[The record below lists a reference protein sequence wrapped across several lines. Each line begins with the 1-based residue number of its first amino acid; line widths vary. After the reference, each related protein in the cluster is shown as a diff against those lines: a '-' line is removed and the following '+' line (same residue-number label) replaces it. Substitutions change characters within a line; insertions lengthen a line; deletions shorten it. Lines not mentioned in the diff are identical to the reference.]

1 MPVIVLDQH
10 FALSIMSKQMY
21 PCLWFDG
28 QAKAA
33 AAYYCSIFKDSKITS
48 ENPIVVNFE
57 VKGFKF
63 MCLNGGP
70 KFKFTPATSF
80 VIECDT
86 QDEIDYYWEKLGEGG
101 RYDQCGWLDD
111 KFGVSWQIVP
121 VILGKLMADPARAP
135 RVIEAFMK
143 MTKFDIQ
150 QLENA

>member
-1 MPVIVLDQH
+1 
-10 FALSIMSKQMY
+10 MSKQIY

-28 QAKAA
+28 QAKEAA
-33 AAYYCSIFKDSKITS
+33 TYYCSILKDAKITS

-63 MCLNGGP
+63 MCLNGTS
-70 KFKFTPATSF
+70 KHKFTPATSF

-86 QDEIDYYWEKLGEGG
+86 QAEIDHYWEKLGNGG

-121 VILGKLMADPARAP
+121 SVLGKLMADPQRVP
-135 RVIEAFMK
+135 RVVEAFLK
-143 MTKFDIQ
+143 MSKFDIA

>member
-1 MPVIVLDQH
+1 
-10 FALSIMSKQMY
+10 MSKQIY

-70 KFKFTPATSF
+70 QYKFTPATSF

-86 QDEIDYYWEKLGEGG
+86 QDEIDHYWEKLGEGG
-101 RYDQCGWLDD
+101 VYSKCGWLDD
-111 KFGVSWQIVP
+111 KYGVSWQIVP
-121 VILGKLMADPARAP
+121 AILEELMLDQDKAP
-135 RVIEAFMK
+135 RVAQAFMQ
-143 MTKFDIQ
+143 MTKFNIEK
-150 QLENA
+150 LLHA

>member
-1 MPVIVLDQH
+1 
-10 FALSIMSKQMY
+10 MSKQIY

-28 QAKAA
+28 QAKEAA
-33 AAYYCSIFKDSKITS
+33 SYYCSIFKDSKITS

-70 KFKFTPATSF
+70 QYKFTPATSF
-80 VIECDT
+80 VIECDS

-111 KFGVSWQIVP
+111 KFGVSWQVVP
-121 VILGKLMADPARAP
+121 AILGKLMTDPEKAP
-135 RVIEAFMK
+135 RVVNAFMK
-143 MTKFDIQ
+143 MTKFNIQ
-150 QLENA
+150 ELENA